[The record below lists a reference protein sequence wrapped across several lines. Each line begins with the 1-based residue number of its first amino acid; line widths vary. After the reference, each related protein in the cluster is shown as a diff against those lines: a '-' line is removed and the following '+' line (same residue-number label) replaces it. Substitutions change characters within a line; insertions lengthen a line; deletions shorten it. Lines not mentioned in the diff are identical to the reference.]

1 MTHEIS
7 HRPSVTEFAHVTVLN
22 QIPPKLVVIYRQFWK
37 LQNSFQQLSSSQ
49 SLVLLQLIY

>member
-37 LQNSFQQLSSSQ
+37 LQNSFQQLS
-49 SLVLLQLIY
+49 